1 MNSTAHNPGPPTTPS
16 PGSDGRGWL
25 ARLERLGN
33 RLPDPISVFL
43 LALAAVIVGS
53 ALVAASGWT
62 VAGNPDAG
70 GAQEIRA
77 ASLLS
82 SEGIWWLLSNAVK
95 NFVTFPPLGVVL
107 VGMLGIGL
115 AEKSGLLGSLI
126 RLGVARVPSAALTPA
141 IVGLGVLSSLG
152 LDAGYVVLP
161 PLAALTY
168 HALGRPPVAGIA
180 AAFAGVAAGFSA
192 NLFPTALDPLLAGFT
207 ETGARLIAPD
217 YAVAVTAN
225 WYLMIASTL
234 VLTLSGWWVSV
245 RVVEPRLAR
254 LAWVTPPDTQT
265 SGAGPHDRS
274 ALMLA
279 MGTMAACIGLIL
291 LAMNLPGAPLHGMGG
306 RFPRWV
312 EAMVPLLALCFFVP
326 GLVYGFASRTFTS
339 DRDVANALGKVLA
352 ELGPYIV
359 LAFFAAQFIA
369 AFSYSHLGEMLAFSG
384 GRVLA
389 DLPIPRPLL
398 LVAFMV
404 VVMGGNLLIG
414 SASAKYA
421 FIAPIF
427 VPLFMQVGIAPEA
440 TQAAYRIGD
449 SVTNV
454 ITPLNPYMVIVMAQ
468 FLRWMPGA
476 GLGTLIGTMLPY
488 ALVFAGVWI
497 PLFLLWLLL
506 GLPLGPGAP
515 VVLATGV

>member
-1 MNSTAHNPGPPTTPS
+1 MRARSA
-16 PGSDGRGWL
+16 WL
-25 ARLERLGN
+25 AALERAGN
-33 RLPDPISVFL
+33 RLPDPILVFI
-43 LALAAVIVGS
+43 LALAAVILGS
-53 ALVAASGWT
+53 ALAAASGWT
-62 VAGNPDAG
+62 VAGSATAEGPT
-70 GAQEIRA
+70 ELRA

-82 SEGIWWLLSNAVK
+82 SEGIWWLLSHAVT

-126 RLGVARVPSAALTPA
+126 RLGIARVPGSALTPA
-141 IVGLGVLSSLG
+141 IVGLGVLSSVG

-168 HALGRPPVAGIA
+168 HALGRPPAAGIA

-192 NLFPTALDPLLAGFT
+192 NIFPTALDPLLAGFT
-207 ETGARLIAPD
+207 ETGARLIRPD

-234 VLTLSGWWVSV
+234 ALTLSGWWVSV

-254 LAWVTPPDTQT
+254 HAWVIPQANDRTTEGVPDTRAR
-265 SGAGPHDRS
+265 GL
-274 ALMLA
+274 ALLA
-279 MGTMAACIGLIL
+279 LVGCLALIL
-291 LAMNLPGAPLHGMGG
+291 LALTIPGAPLHGQGT

-326 GLVYGFASRTFTS
+326 GLVYGFASRTFRS
-339 DRDVANALGKVLA
+339 DRDVATALGAVIA
-352 ELGPYIV
+352 DLGPYIV

-384 GRVLA
+384 GRLLA
-389 DLPIPRPLL
+389 ELPIPRPLL
-398 LVAFMV
+398 LVAFIM

-488 ALVFAGVWI
+488 ALVFTCVWI
-497 PLFLLWLLL
+497 PLFLLWVLL

-515 VVLATGV
+515 AVLGAVV